1 MPQPETIKIWDP
13 LVRLFHWS
21 LVLSF
26 TIAYFT
32 EGDLLYLHVWAGYV
46 VLGLIL
52 FRIFWGFVGPR
63 YARFKNFVYPRDTIK
78 AYIKDI
84 LAFRA
89 KRYLGHNPAGGAM
102 IIALIICLLI
112 TTISGLAI
120 YGIEKHAGPLAPM
133 LGHLDKFW
141 EEAIEIFHQFFA
153 NFTLVLVLAHVSG
166 VVFESRLHHENLV
179 KSMFNGYKK
188 RLDQDDGGEH

>member
-1 MPQPETIKIWDP
+1 MPQPGTIKIWDP

-21 LVLSF
+21 LVLAF
-26 TIAYFT
+26 AIAYFT
-32 EGDLLYLHVWAGYV
+32 EEDLLDLHVWAGYT

-63 YARFKNFVYPRDTIK
+63 YAQFKNFVYSRNTIK

-84 LAFRA
+84 FAFRA

-102 IIALIICLLI
+102 IILLIIFLLI
-112 TTISGLAI
+112 TTFSGLVT
-120 YGIEKHAGPLAPM
+120 YGIEKHAGPLAPWLSH
-133 LGHLDKFW
+133 LGDFW
-141 EEAIEIFHQFFA
+141 EDVAEDIHEFFA
-153 NFTLVLVLAHVSG
+153 NFTLVLVFVHVSG
-166 VVFESRLHHENLV
+166 VIFESRLHHENLV

-188 RLDQDDGGEH
+188 RNDTIDSGNH

>member
-21 LVLSF
+21 LVLAF
-26 TIAYFT
+26 AIAYFT
-32 EGDLLYLHVWAGYV
+32 EEDLLDLHVWAGYV

-63 YARFKNFVYPRDTIK
+63 YAQFKNFIYSRDVIK
-78 AYIKDI
+78 AYITDI
-84 LAFRA
+84 FALRA

-102 IIALIICLLI
+102 IILLIICLLL
-112 TTISGLAI
+112 TTFSGLAI

-133 LGHLDKFW
+133 LGHLGGFW
-141 EEAIEIFHQFFA
+141 KDAAEEIHEFFA
-153 NFTLVLVLAHVSG
+153 NFTLILVFAHVGG
-166 VVFESRLHHENLV
+166 VIFESRLHEENLV
-179 KSMFNGYKK
+179 KAMFTGYKK
-188 RLDQDDGGEH
+188 RSNADSGGEH